1 MTPQFYKEEVS
12 CQVSRIMLSKKTSPF
27 CLKSRPKCSV
37 SVSLLT
43 ILVRQHQLC
52 FELLISCSSEQCSE
66 YECWGTLI
74 ELHGSHCTHLMNSI
88 CVKRGY
94 SLYFILIFLWIK
106 ASVHARNY
114 RWWPL
119 VMSTLGLMFCS
130 HSSVLKQSPW
140 SCSFS
145 SSYWL
150 SFQSSLAL
158 CEVCFFHRDLK
169 LC

>member
-1 MTPQFYKEEVS
+1 MSPQSYKEAVS
-12 CQVSRIMLSKKTSPF
+12 CQVLRIMLSKKTCPF
-27 CLKSRPKCSV
+27 RLKSRPKCSV
-37 SVSLLT
+37 SVPVLT
-43 ILVRQHQLC
+43 ILVRQHQLRP
-52 FELLISCSSEQCSE
+52 ELLISCSYEQCSE
-66 YECWGTLI
+66 YECWGTLM
-74 ELHGSHCTHLMNSI
+74 ELHESHCTHLMNSI

-94 SLYFILIFLWIK
+94 PLYFKLIFLWIRT
-106 ASVHARNY
+106 SVRARNY

-119 VMSTLGLMFCS
+119 VMSALGLLFCS
-130 HSSVLKQSPW
+130 RSSVLKQTPW

-158 CEVCFFHRDLK
+158 CELCFLQRDLK